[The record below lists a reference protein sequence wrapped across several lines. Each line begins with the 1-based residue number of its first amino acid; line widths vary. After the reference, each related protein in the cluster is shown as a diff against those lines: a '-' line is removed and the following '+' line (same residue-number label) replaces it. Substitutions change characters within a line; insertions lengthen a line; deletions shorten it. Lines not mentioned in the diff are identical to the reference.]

1 MFNFKG
7 LVLSALVLATTV
19 ATIIPSASAD
29 GLYGNKQTK
38 QKATKQV
45 ATAMYDFSAKPAL
58 GSKFKIKS
66 LKDQRLCM
74 EVDFTKIGVLS
85 QAEYLKVAPCRDIQ
99 EQKFTYGDNNMIL
112 IRPNNGPTWN
122 DEYLTL
128 DLDYTQ
134 IKNNPLASRV
144 KLLKAYNRPEQQVV
158 LTPVTGGYTM
168 EFGHI
173 GNKYMIDADV
183 TKIGVLPMAH
193 VVKVFQTK
201 IVNPERTWI
210 IEPVK

>member
-1 MFNFKG
+1 MLNVKG
-7 LVLSALVLATTV
+7 LLLTTIVLATTLV
-19 ATIIPSASAD
+19 SMIPSASAD
-29 GLYGNKQTK
+29 GLYGNKQPK
-38 QKATKQV
+38 QKQV
-45 ATAMYDFSAKPAL
+45 KAVPTAMYEFSAKPGL
-58 GSKFKIKS
+58 GFKFKIKS
-66 LKDQRLCM
+66 FKDSRLCM
-74 EVDFTKIGVLS
+74 EVDFTKINVLA

-99 EQKFTYGDNNMIL
+99 EQYFTYGDNNMIL
-112 IRPNNGPTWN
+112 IRPNGGQTWN

-144 KLLKAYNRPEQQVV
+144 KLLKAFNRPEQQVV

-168 EFGHI
+168 EFGHV

>member
-7 LVLSALVLATTV
+7 LLLTAIVLATSL
-19 ATIIPSASAD
+19 ATIVPYASAD
-29 GLYGNKQTK
+29 GLYNQRK
-38 QKATKQV
+38 QKTAKRV
-45 ATAMYDFSAKPAL
+45 APTAMYDYSAKPAM
-58 GSKFKIKS
+58 GSKFRIKS
-66 LKDQRLCM
+66 LKDTRLCM

-85 QAEYLKVAPCRDIQ
+85 QAEYLKVAPCRGIQ
-99 EQKFTYGDNNMIL
+99 EQYFTYGDNNMIL

-122 DEYLTL
+122 EEYLTL

-134 IKNNPLASRV
+134 IAKNPLASRV

-158 LTPVTGGYTM
+158 FTPVTGGYTM
-168 EFGHI
+168 EFGHE
-173 GNKYMIDADV
+173 GNKYMVDADV